1 MRGRPV
7 QTRQKHHQTE
17 FQSTP
22 PCGGDFNI
30 QDGRQRRPI
39 SIHAP
44 LRGRRRIE
52 IEIVAMC
59 GFQSTPPCGGDL
71 DAVTT
76 PPEPVEFQSTP
87 PCGGDTADTF
97 NVTLPPISI
106 HAPLRGRPH
115 GSRCHGTSEY
125 FNPRPLAGATYYE
138 MKPIKDDVFQSTPP
152 CGGDQRS
159 WKPLPTTMHFNPRP
173 LAGATPCSPSRSCI
187 SAFQSTPPCGG
198 DLKRH
203 AGEGETTY
211 FNPRPLAGATPCPE
225 GQDYRSDI
233 SIHAPLRGRP

>member
-152 CGGDQRS
+152 CGGDPSHSVAIFNAFYFNPRPLAGATKGHGSLCQRLCIS
-159 WKPLPTTMHFNPRP
+159 IHAPLRGRRPAARPGHASRHFNPRP
-173 LAGATPCSPSRSCI
+173 LAGAT
-187 SAFQSTPPCGG
+187 
-198 DLKRH
+198 
-203 AGEGETTY
+203 
-211 FNPRPLAGATPCPE
+211 
-225 GQDYRSDI
+225 
-233 SIHAPLRGRP
+233 